1 MQIELIIERIKMCRQ
16 DLGITQQEA
25 AKLIGVSQPAYQRY
39 EAGLRTPSIQVA
51 KEIAAAFNT
60 SVDYLTGKSYQKN
73 SDYITITRKD
83 SPLLYDFVCNCK
95 NLDEEN
101 LNRLIKYYNNL
112 KL

>member
-39 EAGLRTPSIQVA
+39 EAGLRNPSIQVA

-60 SVDYLTGKSYQKN
+60 SVDYLIGE
-73 SDYITITRKD
+73 SDDTVVSDGR
-83 SPLLYDFVCNCK
+83 
-95 NLDEEN
+95 EN
-101 LNRLIKYYNNL
+101 QDAHQSRISD
-112 KL
+112 

>member
-60 SVDYLTGKSYQKN
+60 SVDYLTGERRRIQILFASFLPAYC
-73 SDYITITRKD
+73 SD
-83 SPLLYDFVCNCK
+83 L
-95 NLDEEN
+95 EE
-101 LNRLIKYYNNL
+101 
-112 KL
+112 